1 MLGPLVGG
9 HFVLSS
15 TAEVNRS
22 NATLYLPYL
31 GIGLVVTV
39 LLVIF
44 LLSKVPEV
52 TATSEHN
59 ADGGAADPG
68 RSIWSRPHFVLAVAA
83 QFLYVAA
90 ANWRVQFLH
99 QLCRV

>member
-1 MLGPLVGG
+1 
-9 HFVLSS
+9 
-15 TAEVNRS
+15 
-22 NATLYLPYL
+22 
-31 GIGLVVTV
+31 
-39 LLVIF
+39 
-44 LLSKVPEV
+44 V

-90 ANWRVQFLH
+90 QTGVFSFFINYV
-99 QLCRV
+99 VSDMPG